1 MKQTIAIIHFNTP
14 ELTEACILSLRKT
27 GCAWPVILLDNSD
40 KRPFTKKM
48 KGVKVLDNTRQQL
61 IDFDT
66 ELEKFPDRIVEH
78 AIQSNFG
85 SMKHCMS
92 VQYLWDAIPDGF
104 ILLESDTIVKKDI
117 RPLWQ
122 EEYSDVGEIRR
133 YPGHEYPVADRLLPF
148 LLYMNVP
155 KLKAAGARFYDPK
168 RCWMLQGDINNAAN
182 WFDTGACLLDD
193 VRKMKPQLVG
203 KTIKVSDYIDHYGK
217 GSWDGNVTEKQQ
229 EWLER
234 RRSLWFT
241 PDPKEVRIYV
251 CAHKDFDL
259 PVASP
264 VYEVMDARKGGDLYQ
279 GVLGAFFSELL
290 TMRRVSRRKNLSE
303 IIGFCQYRRYFEWMD
318 NVPDLKTLVDRH
330 GCVTTTARDLG
341 RTIREQY
348 ASFANVE
355 DLDICTEVI
364 KETLPEFFPAWFS
377 FISGRKLHVGS
388 MFVMKREDWREM
400 FTATWAIVME
410 YMKRIGHDIDKRIS
424 ENEAAYHIPPSTI
437 EYQRRVGGQLCE
449 RIVSAWIDWKFPNAC
464 QVALKTIGK
473 PTGS

>member
-48 KGVKVLDNTRQQL
+48 NGVKVLDNTRQQL

-203 KTIKVSDYIDHYGK
+203 KTIKVSELEAEGYKGIFVGSGAGLPNFMNIEGENLINIMSSNEYLTRVNLMDAASQESDTPVTFGK
-217 GSWDGNVTEKQQ
+217 KMMIVGGGNTAMDSVRTALRLGAERAMITAAQ
-229 EWLER
+229 R
-234 RRSLWFT
+234 RR
-241 PDPKEVRIYV
+241 
-251 CAHKDFDL
+251 CL
-259 PVASP
+259 PVWRRLSTL
-264 VYEVMDARKGGDLYQ
+264 R
-279 GVLGAFFSELL
+279 
-290 TMRRVSRRKNLSE
+290 RRVLS
-303 IIGFCQYRRYFEWMD
+303 
-318 NVPDLKTLVDRH
+318 
-330 GCVTTTARDLG
+330 
-341 RTIREQY
+341 
-348 ASFANVE
+348 S
-355 DLDICTEVI
+355 
-364 KETLPEFFPAWFS
+364 
-377 FISGRKLHVGS
+377 
-388 MFVMKREDWREM
+388 
-400 FTATWAIVME
+400 
-410 YMKRIGHDIDKRIS
+410 
-424 ENEAAYHIPPSTI
+424 
-437 EYQRRVGGQLCE
+437 
-449 RIVSAWIDWKFPNAC
+449 
-464 QVALKTIGK
+464 
-473 PTGS
+473 